1 MGLRTLNQNNFND
14 GITLNTKLCSLCI
27 NIVNF
32 VLYIFKWL
40 KSKTSH
46 LQENF
51 ENKTVTM
58 FDITKDYKTNCQQYI
73 IYKLKT
79 TSLAVL
85 EMIVDVSL
93 ITSMYCK
100 NLI

>member
-40 KSKTSH
+40 KISVK
-46 LQENF
+46 
-51 ENKTVTM
+51 NKTVTM